1 MPGFDGT
8 GPAGQGP
15 MTGRAA
21 GYCAM
26 PLESNKYST
35 RQSKNMARAFPVSN
49 AVPPYNTRQVPRR
62 GCAGRGR
69 KAGRKRGRF

>member
-1 MPGFDGT
+1 MPSFDGT

-21 GYCAM
+21 GYCAL
-26 PLESNKYST
+26 PLESNQYST
-35 RQSKNMARAFPVSN
+35 RQNKNMTRAFPVSN

-62 GCAGRGR
+62 GYAGRGR
-69 KAGRKRGRF
+69 GAGRGRRRF